1 MSIKYAL
8 DEEIRDEIESLG
20 RQAMGSKEFTSNLVG
35 GTKLLEKKIELER
48 LEAEY
53 NDRALAREAEVELK
67 IQQMKDDRR
76 DRNLKHALTF
86 ITFAGSSALYVL
98 GFIAS
103 TNFERYG
110 TFTTKGGQNSIA
122 NLLKIRS

>member
-35 GTKLLEKKIELER
+35 VTKLLEKKIELER

-67 IQQMKDDRR
+67 IQQMKDDR
-76 DRNLKHALTF
+76 
-86 ITFAGSSALYVL
+86 
-98 GFIAS
+98 
-103 TNFERYG
+103 
-110 TFTTKGGQNSIA
+110 
-122 NLLKIRS
+122 

>member
-1 MSIKYAL
+1 MRIKYAL

-20 RQAMGSKEFTSNLVG
+20 KQAIGSKEFTSNLVG
-35 GTKLLEKKIELER
+35 VTKLLEKKIELER

-86 ITFAGSSALYVL
+86 ITFAGSSALSVL
-98 GFIAS
+98 GLIAS

-110 TFTTKGGQNSIA
+110 TLTTKGGQNSIA